1 MKITFITSNRVKF
14 AIADSILKYKGIS
27 LVRNQMNLEEIQSEN
42 ILDIARNSAKIAFSK
57 IKKSVAVTDA
67 GFYITALNGFPGPFV
82 KYANRYFDADKLI
95 QLMSD
100 EPNRELI
107 VREALVVI
115 DDFGAEHCYQTE
127 FYGSVVVIPP
137 RPLKKYLFQKIVT
150 DRLPLFQKMSSSI
163 IGKKAVLGTSS
174 NARIINRNGKLHIRQ
189 TSADF

>member
-1 MKITFITSNRVKF
+1 MKITFITSNCVKF
-14 AIADSILKYKGIS
+14 AIADSILKHKGIS

-42 ILDIARNSAKIAFSK
+42 VLDIARNSAKIAFST

-127 FYGSVVVIPP
+127 FYGSVATNVYCSDTASTFEKIFIPKNCD
-137 RPLKKYLFQKIVT
+137 RPIAAFSKDEQFNYWKEGSTWNFVECADYQQK
-150 DRLPLFQKMSSSI
+150 R
-163 IGKKAVLGTSS
+163 
-174 NARIINRNGKLHIRQ
+174 
-189 TSADF
+189 